1 MTQQHRQH
9 GGSHPG
15 CPSRQT
21 LADLALGRLPQ
32 GTIDTVGEHLE
43 RCSPCQNIVEALD
56 DAEDSVISDLR
67 LKSTAT
73 PGDIDA
79 ELEEQIRRAEEVG
92 NGMWPF
98 RAHGR

>member
-1 MTQQHRQH
+1 MTQQHGQL
-9 GGSHPG
+9 GDLHPG

-43 RCSPCQNIVEALD
+43 RCSSCQNIVEALD

-67 LKSTAT
+67 LKSTT
-73 PGDIDA
+73 IPGYIDA
-79 ELEEQIRRAEEVG
+79 ELEEQIHRAEELG
-92 NGMWPF
+92 N
-98 RAHGR
+98 